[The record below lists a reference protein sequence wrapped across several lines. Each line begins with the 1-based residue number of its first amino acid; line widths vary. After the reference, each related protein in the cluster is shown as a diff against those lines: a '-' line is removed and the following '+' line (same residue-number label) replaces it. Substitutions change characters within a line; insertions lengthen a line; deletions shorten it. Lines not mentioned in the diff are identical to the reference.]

1 MEGNERLEIIRRSFP
16 GSPVEEEGG
25 RYLVHRFLSLEA
37 RPVRVRTLRGS
48 LEADGWLA
56 CLDNGR
62 DCVELYEGTSFGNAL
77 KEMAMALARWR
88 VDVAMDDLDP
98 CQVAGG
104 PVECL

>member
-1 MEGNERLEIIRRSFP
+1 MDRYERLDIIRRSFP
-16 GSPVEEEGG
+16 GSPVEEECG

-48 LEADGWLA
+48 LEVDGWLA

-62 DCVELYEGTSFGNAL
+62 DVVELYEGTSFGNAL
-77 KEMAMALARWR
+77 KEMGMALARWR
-88 VDVAMDDLDP
+88 VDVALDCLDP